1 MIYSSIND
9 INTVQIEITNN
20 CQAMCPGCQRNI
32 DGITVS
38 PTLVTGAKGNM
49 PFDIVKKALPIEL
62 LKTLERIEFNGNFGD
77 SPFHPQFKEIVQY
90 IMENKN
96 DNLYIEMSTNGGMH
110 STNWWADLAK
120 LWMFNEDCCVWF
132 AIDGTDNETQ
142 QMYRRNVNYDKAIAN
157 ARAFIDAGG
166 NAEWQFIVFDHN
178 KHQIDKL
185 YKLAD
190 EYGFRKVR
198 TSNTRSFFNVIS
210 AIKKEEGSFPMW
222 ERRIDKQKELNYAD
236 HLMHEAKKN
245 KKHES
250 KTIKQTDAVWE
261 SLKKETKTLIKKYE
275 STDDYLN
282 LTKITCDWGDRKQK
296 IQIEHD
302 ATVWQCCYFV
312 GSYLYGY
319 DLKPNTWKNYYA
331 KKYSTDF
338 NSLYSHSLE
347 DIIVNSD
354 LWKKDLHESWNNK
367 MDSSTN
373 PRLEMCANHCGEHC
387 DSGKRYDINIR

>member
-9 INTVQIEITNN
+9 IKIVQIEITNN

-32 DGITVS
+32 DGITIN

-49 PFDIVKKALPIEL
+49 PFDIVKRALPIEL
-62 LKTLERIEFNGNFGD
+62 LKTLESIEFNGNFGD

-96 DNLYIEMSTNGGMH
+96 DNLSIEMSTNGGMH

-120 LWMFNEDCCVWF
+120 LWMFNKKNCVWF

-142 QMYRRNVNYDKAIAN
+142 QMYRRNVNYDKAIDN

-166 NAEWQFIVFDHN
+166 NAEWQFIVFDHD

-198 TSNTRSFFNVIS
+198 TDNMRSAFNVVH
-210 AIKKEEGSFPMW
+210 AIKDNRENFTHK
-222 ERRIDKQKELNYAD
+222 
-236 HLMHEAKKN
+236 AKKN
-245 KKHES
+245 KKHKS
-250 KTIKQTDAVWE
+250 KTIKQTDGTVWE
-261 SLKKETKTLIKKYE
+261 NLKDATDTLIKKHG
-275 STDDYLN
+275 SADDYLN
-282 LTKITCDWGDRKQK
+282 QTKISCHWGDREQK

-302 ATVWQCCYFV
+302 ATVWQCCYFI
-312 GSYLYGY
+312 GSYSDYNPI
-319 DLKPNTWKNYYA
+319 KPNTWKDYYA
-331 KKYSTDF
+331 KKYSKDF

-354 LWKKDLHESWNNK
+354 LWKKDLHESWNNR
-367 MDSSTN
+367 MDSPIN

-387 DSGKRYDINIR
+387 AFSNDNGAHIL

>member
-9 INTVQIEITNN
+9 IKTVQIEITNN

-32 DGITVS
+32 DGITIN

-49 PFDIVKKALPIEL
+49 PFDIVKRALPIEL
-62 LKTLERIEFNGNFGD
+62 LKTLESIEFNGNFGD

-96 DNLYIEMSTNGGMH
+96 DNLSIEMSTNGGMH

-120 LWMFNEDCCVWF
+120 LWMFNKKNCVWF

-166 NAEWQFIVFDHN
+166 NAEWQFNVFDHN

-198 TSNTRSFFNVIS
+198 TNNTRSIFNVVH
-210 AIKKEEGSFPMW
+210 AIKDNDEDFTRK
-222 ERRIDKQKELNYAD
+222 
-236 HLMHEAKKN
+236 AKKN
-245 KKHES
+245 KKHKS
-250 KTIKQTDAVWE
+250 KTIKQTDGILWE
-261 SLKKETKTLIKKYE
+261 NLKDATETLIKKHG
-275 STDDYLN
+275 SVDDYLN
-282 LTKITCDWGDRKQK
+282 QTKISCHWGDGEQK

-302 ATVWQCCYFV
+302 ATVWQCCYFI
-312 GSYLYGY
+312 GSYS
-319 DLKPNTWKNYYA
+319 DFNPIKPNTWKDYYA
-331 KKYSTDF
+331 KKYSKDF

-354 LWKKDLHESWNNK
+354 LWKKYLHESWNNR
-367 MDSSTN
+367 MDSPIN

-387 DSGKRYDINIR
+387 AFSDDNGDHIL